1 MYMIWMKM
9 NMANNPSV
17 TQIKDIKKKYGI
29 FLGGVNFGRST
40 FFFMDILRYRNL
52 SVLF

>member
-9 NMANNPSV
+9 NMANNPTV

-29 FLGGVNFGRST
+29 FWVGSILADQH
-40 FFFMDILRYRNL
+40 FFYGYPPV
-52 SVLF
+52 S

>member
-1 MYMIWMKM
+1 MIWMKT

-17 TQIKDIKKKYGI
+17 TQIKDKQKFGI
-29 FLGGVNFGRST
+29 FWVGSI
-40 FFFMDILRYRNL
+40 FFMDILGYRNL